1 LRPEILTFDCYGTL
15 IDWEAGIRGAFRE
28 MLAKKKGSHGMNDE
42 RLFELYEEE
51 EKKVEIEEYRLYRE
65 VLAEAAR
72 RVAGRVG
79 WELSEEESGFL
90 AGDLPSWK
98 PFKDTNATL
107 ERLSEKCR
115 LGILSNVDEDLL
127 AGTLRHLAVPFNL
140 IVTAEQVR
148 SYKPGRAHFDKARK
162 IVGSSEWVHV
172 AGSLY
177 HDIMP
182 ALELGVRAVWVNRK
196 GLAVPGDVDGRLVGV
211 TRSLRELSG
220 LLGL

>member
-1 LRPEILTFDCYGTL
+1 MRPEILTFDCYGTL
-15 IDWEAGIRGAFRE
+15 IDWEAGIRGAFRN
-28 MLAKKKGSHGMNDE
+28 MLAKKKGSPGVDDG

-51 EKKVEIEEYRLYRE
+51 EKRVEMEEYRPYRE
-65 VLAEAAR
+65 VLGEAAG

-79 WELSEEESGFL
+79 WEWSEEESGFL
-90 AGDLPSWK
+90 ARDVPSWK
-98 PFKDTNATL
+98 PFQDTNATL
-107 ERLSEKCR
+107 KRLSEECR

-127 AGTLRHLAVPFNL
+127 AGTLKHLAVPFDL

-148 SYKPGRAHFDKARK
+148 SYKPGRAHFERARK

-182 ALELGVRAVWVNRK
+182 ALGLGVRAVWVNRK

-211 TRSLRELSG
+211 TRSLRELPG